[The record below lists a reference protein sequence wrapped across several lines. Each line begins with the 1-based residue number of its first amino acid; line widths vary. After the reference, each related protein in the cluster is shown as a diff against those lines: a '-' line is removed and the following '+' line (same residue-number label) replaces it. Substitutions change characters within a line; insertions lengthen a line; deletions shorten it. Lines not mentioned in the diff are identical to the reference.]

1 MIELAFGLSEAFL
14 VSSSHLEKT
23 LMGFNN
29 PFFFGKYIKSSSA
42 CKHNLVR
49 YSAMSYNQF
58 GSVLPCNIVY
68 TRTMERPLSALKDAK
83 EMQYIIMNII
93 ILCIYYSIIRLDQKT
108 KGAQFSS
115 GPPSA
120 GLRAPEQEV

>member
-1 MIELAFGLSEAFL
+1 MSHSLHNHNRTVIIAFGLSEAFL

-68 TRTMERPLSALKDAK
+68 TRTMERP
-83 EMQYIIMNII
+83 
-93 ILCIYYSIIRLDQKT
+93 YYTYYEYNNSLYLL
-108 KGAQFSS
+108 FYY
-115 GPPSA
+115 
-120 GLRAPEQEV
+120 